1 MILVII
7 ISFIPAVITWKVAHN
22 FISRREKYVSSK
34 FKIFA
39 IKLGW
44 SFTAWGVSLFILGT
58 LFGG

>member
-1 MILVII
+1 MILAAFLA
-7 ISFIPAVITWKVAHN
+7 FIPAVITWKVAHN
-22 FISRREKYVSSK
+22 FISRREKYVNSK

-39 IKLGW
+39 IKFGW